1 MHVTCSGE
9 GIFFPINDELA
20 IDTMPREA
28 GSNGVTDDGVIVHGP
43 RSSNPRTSPC
53 TCLRVTSS

>member
-9 GIFFPINDELA
+9 GVSFPIDDELA
-20 IDTMPREA
+20 IDTVQGGARSDE
-28 GSNGVTDDGVIVHGP
+28 VTDDGVIVRGP

-53 TCLRVTSS
+53 TCRRVTSS